1 MWSTFMNGSGLHGGG
16 SSSSSGGGGGG
27 GGGGGYVPS
36 QGWEFVPCT
45 RMDRTDRGSR
55 GKSRNPLRRISSPPT
70 VFSQVLEPQFTAA
83 SPGVGGEG
91 GAGGSQL
98 EFLTG
103 QMWPGAEPTQQQ
115 QTQHTTRLKKKL
127 EDLKKRHV
135 QDKEE
140 WMREKESLLR
150 EGGENRRILLDLK
163 TVLDEV
169 QAEVKR
175 EEEKRSDLQLQYTR
189 DRCAWELEK
198 AELKCRIAQLEARE
212 GAGLVIGGVRPAAG
226 PGSVASQSAREQHS
240 ETSTS
245 RLEREEQ
252 RRLLADTHSTA
263 MDLRCRLEHNER
275 DWSREKAELL
285 ERFNVE
291 RREWESQLKDMQGKI
306 EELYCEVR
314 AKREGTGLISGRQDH
329 DDVLHRLSIRSTSTG
344 SSLLSDNSRSE
355 LLSSSSQSERMGHSS
370 LTGLGNNRNI
380 HGNGCAGTG
389 SHDPTCFQADRL
401 CEFNTG
407 GQFTPSGM
415 SHPELPDLRSR
426 GTWQKDPV
434 SESKDA
440 VDTTELEAIFN
451 DSPGCGVP
459 KKNVSKEAED
469 KVHASPEDST
479 LWTEQSYG
487 SDKKK
492 NTTALNAA
500 LKEIARVSEE
510 LCSYQDEIRKKSGD
524 KRNRSGSLCLPEE
537 REKQF
542 GCDNASLQI
551 DEAPCDFSQIY
562 DDLRALERE
571 NWIALTPDNTCQAN
585 GGSSKSW
592 RETTPD
598 PDSYREIQTSTGEL
612 SDIDNAAPPIPPRV
626 SSRNLSTPIH
636 FDTELHI
643 PESPVTTVKRCHSPC
658 VLVDRKCH
666 SPSIVRKFEAML
678 QENEGKVLID
688 GMVASCSVPVNS
700 NCNMGCCHNRWSC
713 DASKFTSSKL
723 SANGTVQKSFSE
735 VSILAAGKR
744 SDYSPGVGNLK
755 ELQTPLIVKDLPVDL
770 LLSSLEI
777 SPACLNQHVSKRN
790 IMLEQKTAEFNR
802 TLFQAEMGRAAE
814 EQDGFTVTDVC
825 SAGCTPV
832 FSATSASCE
841 ALPPRDTTF
850 QQKSNDVATSV
861 ISLHPEAKLDSKIET
876 PEVQLRQK
884 KCSLGSQVVKV
895 KQDIPIDFSSQQ
907 LQLGLREA
915 VTITPESPPL
925 HSEVKHKVQ
934 TASSPSRKIQQR
946 ATEALFSEP
955 VLPAD
960 TQPGQDVDG
969 SSSKKENPCGAK
981 PRAARVSLQQSAE
994 NKQRQMT
1001 EPGHQAQP
1009 KHVSAPVYQSD
1020 SSRPGARL
1028 MNDHPWKPL
1037 TLAAYPRPEGS
1048 RSNYGAVER
1057 ILKNYESAA
1066 KEKQNQS
1073 QQDLKSSSPNVSVR
1087 QKEKVTELDMLDMD
1101 PLPLLATLRHT
1112 HTSHTSQTHTTHA
1125 QLSSHTTIGVKEIH
1139 LTVQEDK
1146 EPSVSSNS
1154 IQKNFSRPAR
1164 PANRRLPSRWANCS
1178 PTSSGS
1184 SSPSTIPVVPPSFP
1198 IHKHTSSFAYSNS
1211 FHIEA
1216 VII

>member
-16 SSSSSGGGGGG
+16 S
-27 GGGGGYVPS
+27 GGGGYVPS

-45 RMDRTDRGSR
+45 RMDRADRGR
-55 GKSRNPLRRISSPPT
+55 GKNPLRRISSPPT
-70 VFSQVLEPQFTAA
+70 VFSQIFEPQFTAA
-83 SPGVGGEG
+83 SPGVGG
-91 GAGGSQL
+91 AGSQL
-98 EFLTG
+98 EDLTG
-103 QMWPGAEPTQQQ
+103 QMWPGTEPPQQQ
-115 QTQHTTRLKKKL
+115 QTQHTRLKKKL

-150 EGGENRRILLDLK
+150 EVADIQGGENRRILLDLK

-169 QAEVKR
+169 QVEVKR

-212 GAGLVIGGVRPAAG
+212 GAGLVTGGVRPAAV
-226 PGSVASQSAREQHS
+226 PGSVASQSARKQHS
-240 ETSTS
+240 ETSTLL
-245 RLEREEQ
+245 RDREEQ

-291 RREWESQLKDMQGKI
+291 RREWESQLKDMQRKI

-314 AKREGTGLISGRQDH
+314 TKREGTGLISGRQDH
-329 DDVLHRLSIRSTSTG
+329 DDVVRRLSIRSTSTR

-355 LLSSSSQSERMGHSS
+355 LLSSSSQSERLGHSP
-370 LTGLGNNRNI
+370 LTGLGNNGNI
-380 HGNGCAGTG
+380 SGSGCTGTG
-389 SHDPTCFQADRL
+389 SHNPTCFQADRL
-401 CEFNTG
+401 CEFNIG
-407 GQFTPSGM
+407 GQFTQSGK
-415 SHPELPDLRSR
+415 SHPELPGELRCR
-426 GTWQKDPV
+426 GIWQKDPV

-451 DSPGCGVP
+451 ESSGCGVP
-459 KKNVSKEAED
+459 QKSVSKEDED
-469 KVHASPEDST
+469 KVHASPEDSP
-479 LWTEQSYG
+479 LWTELSYG

-542 GCDNASLQI
+542 GCDNASLQV
-551 DEAPCDFSQIY
+551 DEAPCDLSQIY

-571 NWIALTPDNTCQAN
+571 NWITLTPHNTCQAN
-585 GGSSKSW
+585 RGPSKTW

-598 PDSYREIQTSTGEL
+598 PDSYREIQTSPGEL
-612 SDIDNAAPPIPPRV
+612 SDIDNEAPPIPPRV

-658 VLVDRKCH
+658 VLVDKKCS

-700 NCNMGCCHNRWSC
+700 NCNLGCCHNRWSC
-713 DASKFTSSKL
+713 DVSKFTSSKL
-723 SANGTVQKSFSE
+723 PAYGTVQKSFSE
-735 VSILAAGKR
+735 VSILSAGKR
-744 SDYSPGVGNLK
+744 SDHSPGVGNLK

-777 SPACLNQHVSKRN
+777 SPACLNQHGSKRN

-814 EQDGFTVTDVC
+814 EQDSFTVTDVC

-832 FSATSASCE
+832 FSATSASSKV
-841 ALPPRDTTF
+841 LPPRDTTF
-850 QQKSNDVATSV
+850 QQQCNDVATTV
-861 ISLHPEAKLDSKIET
+861 ISVHPEAKLSLSISDSKIQT

-884 KCSLGSQVVKV
+884 RCSLESQEVKV
-895 KQDIPIDFSSQQ
+895 KQEIPIDFSSQQ
-907 LQLGLREA
+907 LQIGLREA

-925 HSEVKHKVQ
+925 HSEVKHKVR
-934 TASSPSRKIQQR
+934 TASSPSRKTQQR
-946 ATEALFSEP
+946 VATEALFSEP
-955 VLPAD
+955 VLPAN

-981 PRAARVSLQQSAE
+981 PRPARVSLQQSAE
-994 NKQRQMT
+994 NKQRQMI

-1073 QQDLKSSSPNVSVR
+1073 QQDLKSTSPNVSVR
-1087 QKEKVTELDMLDMD
+1087 QEEKVTELDMLDMD
-1101 PLPLLATLRHT
+1101 PLPFPPTLQHT

-1146 EPSVSSNS
+1146 GPAVSSNS
-1154 IQKNFSRPAR
+1154 VQKNFSRPAR

-1178 PTSSGS
+1178 PTSSDS
-1184 SSPSTIPVVPPSFP
+1184 SSPSTTPVVPPPFP
-1198 IHKHTSSFAYSNS
+1198 IHKHTSSFTYSNS
-1211 FHIEA
+1211 FHIET

>member
-1 MWSTFMNGSGLHGGG
+1 
-16 SSSSSGGGGGG
+16 
-27 GGGGGYVPS
+27 
-36 QGWEFVPCT
+36 
-45 RMDRTDRGSR
+45 
-55 GKSRNPLRRISSPPT
+55 
-70 VFSQVLEPQFTAA
+70 
-83 SPGVGGEG
+83 
-91 GAGGSQL
+91 
-98 EFLTG
+98 
-103 QMWPGAEPTQQQ
+103 
-115 QTQHTTRLKKKL
+115 
-127 EDLKKRHV
+127 
-135 QDKEE
+135 
-140 WMREKESLLR
+140 
-150 EGGENRRILLDLK
+150 
-163 TVLDEV
+163 
-169 QAEVKR
+169 
-175 EEEKRSDLQLQYTR
+175 
-189 DRCAWELEK
+189 
-198 AELKCRIAQLEARE
+198 
-212 GAGLVIGGVRPAAG
+212 
-226 PGSVASQSAREQHS
+226 
-240 ETSTS
+240 
-245 RLEREEQ
+245 
-252 RRLLADTHSTA
+252 

-306 EELYCEVR
+306 EEV
-314 AKREGTGLISGRQDH
+314 S
-329 DDVLHRLSIRSTSTG
+329 VLNVCILMRK
-344 SSLLSDNSRSE
+344 
-355 LLSSSSQSERMGHSS
+355 
-370 LTGLGNNRNI
+370 
-380 HGNGCAGTG
+380 
-389 SHDPTCFQADRL
+389 
-401 CEFNTG
+401 
-407 GQFTPSGM
+407 
-415 SHPELPDLRSR
+415 LPNL
-426 GTWQKDPV
+426 KDP
-434 SESKDA
+434 
-440 VDTTELEAIFN
+440 EALGKRTQ
-451 DSPGCGVP
+451 SV
-459 KKNVSKEAED
+459 KAR
-469 KVHASPEDST
+469 T
-479 LWTEQSYG
+479 LWIQLSWKLFLMIHLDVECQRKMCLKKLKTKFMQVLKTVHCGQSRQYTESNSSYFVCFFFCA
-487 SDKKK
+487 SQ
-492 NTTALNAA
+492 A

-524 KRNRSGSLCLPEE
+524 K
-537 REKQF
+537 
-542 GCDNASLQI
+542 
-551 DEAPCDFSQIY
+551 SQIY

-688 GMVASCSVPVNS
+688 GVVASCSVPVNS

-861 ISLHPEAKLDSKIET
+861 IT
-876 PEVQLRQK
+876 
-884 KCSLGSQVVKV
+884 
-895 KQDIPIDFSSQQ
+895 
-907 LQLGLREA
+907 
-915 VTITPESPPL
+915 
-925 HSEVKHKVQ
+925 
-934 TASSPSRKIQQR
+934 
-946 ATEALFSEP
+946 
-955 VLPAD
+955 
-960 TQPGQDVDG
+960 
-969 SSSKKENPCGAK
+969 
-981 PRAARVSLQQSAE
+981 RVSLQQSAE

-1073 QQDLKSSSPNVSVR
+1073 QQDLKSSSPNVSN
-1087 QKEKVTELDMLDMD
+1087 
-1101 PLPLLATLRHT
+1101 
-1112 HTSHTSQTHTTHA
+1112 
-1125 QLSSHTTIGVKEIH
+1125 GVII
-1139 LTVQEDK
+1139 LNVNPFVSPQEDK